1 MAQKDYYGVLGLKR
15 GASEAEIKK
24 AFRRLARK
32 YHPDVNPGDKQA
44 EAKFKEIAEAYE
56 VLGDP
61 KNRAQYDQMGDQAFR
76 EFFAGRRAA
85 SAGYGGYRSSFRD
98 MDFSDLFG
106 DLFGE
111 REVFRSRGPA
121 RGEDYVYQL
130 EIGFMD
136 AIRGT
141 STQIHLRKEESCP
154 ICKGSGAD
162 PSGKWVTC
170 QQCGG
175 SGMVELSRERTVL
188 RQVCPRCN
196 GEGRI
201 SETPCKSCGG
211 NGRAPKEETIS
222 VKIPPGVDDGSK
234 LRVAGKGGQ
243 GMDGGP
249 PGDLYVQIRIRPH
262 PEFTRK
268 GDDIYS
274 RVEISVPEAV
284 LGDKV
289 RVPTVDG
296 MVHMTIPPGTQNG
309 QKLRLKGRGAPRLRG
324 SERGDHYVEVR
335 VLIPRKI
342 DGETRRIFRDLK
354 GKLSSSR
361 LRERN

>member
-1 MAQKDYYGVLGLKR
+1 MPQKDYYGVLGLKK
-15 GASEAEIKK
+15 GANEADIKK

-32 YHPDVNPGDKQA
+32 YHPDVNPGDKEA

-56 VLGDP
+56 VLGDS

-76 EFFAGRRAA
+76 EFFTERQKEA
-85 SAGYGGYRSSFRD
+85 AGYGGYHSSFRD

-111 REVFRSRGPA
+111 REAYRSRGPT
-121 RGEDYVYQL
+121 RGEDYLYQL

-136 AIRGT
+136 AIQGT
-141 STQIHLRKEESCP
+141 STQIRLRKEELCP
-154 ICKGSGAD
+154 ICIGSGVD

-170 QQCGG
+170 HQCSG
-175 SGMVELSRERTVL
+175 SGMVELSRGRTVL
-188 RQVCPRCN
+188 RQVCPRCK

-201 SETPCKSCGG
+201 NENPCKSCGG
-211 NGRAPKEETIS
+211 RGRMEKEETIS

-234 LRVAGKGGQ
+234 LRIGGKGGH

-249 PGDLYVQIRIRPH
+249 PGDLYVHIRIRPH
-262 PEFTRK
+262 PVFTRK

-274 RVEISVPEAV
+274 RVEVSIPEAV
-284 LGDKV
+284 LGSKV
-289 RVPTVDG
+289 QVHTVDG
-296 MVHMTIPPGTQNG
+296 LVNLTVPQGTQNG

-324 SERGDHYVEVR
+324 SGRGDHYVEVR

-342 DGETRRIFRDLK
+342 DEETRRIFQDLRT
-354 GKLSSSR
+354 KLS
-361 LRERN
+361 

>member
-32 YHPDVNPGDKQA
+32 YHPDVNPGNKQA

-61 KNRAQYDQMGDQAFR
+61 QNRAQYDQMGDQAFR
-76 EFFAGRRAA
+76 EFFAGRRAEA
-85 SAGYGGYRSSFRD
+85 AGYGGYRSSFRD

-111 REVFRSRGPA
+111 REVFRSRGPT

-141 STQIHLRKEESCP
+141 STHIHLRKEEFCP

-162 PSGKWVTC
+162 PSGKSVTC

-175 SGMVELSRERTVL
+175 SGMLEISREGTVL
-188 RQVCPRCN
+188 RQVCPRCD

-211 NGRAPKEETIS
+211 NGRASKEETIS

-234 LRVAGKGGQ
+234 LRIAGKGGQ
-243 GMDGGP
+243 GIDGGP

-296 MVHMTIPPGTQNG
+296 MVNMTIPPGTQNG

-324 SERGDHYVEVR
+324 SGRGNHYVELR
-335 VLIPRKI
+335 VSIPRKI
-342 DGETRRIFRDLK
+342 DEETRRIFQDLK
-354 GKLSSSR
+354 GKLS
-361 LRERN
+361 